1 MIHLQKLIMQKK
13 IFLAF
18 CMIFL
23 FIISGMHSYGQ
34 KCTVYYCSGC
44 VSNGLCPVS
53 RTFSSY
59 EEAKA
64 SALQA
69 CPYATP
75 DIRCGGDNDKREVLK
90 SPVGDGI
97 MGGLLLGLVGSFM
110 KDASGKNLA
119 PAYGAGGY
127 FIFSTL
133 PLVINPT
140 PRPVGVNIIIGALT
154 FAAGAYATVHAM
166 DVIKNQNTTTPTP
179 LKAETEL
186 LVTGGGAL
194 GGALIGATLFPKKK
208 LKGGLGL
215 LNRKRHLFGNMAF
228 VMSGNRF
235 GIVVRL

>member
-1 MIHLQKLIMQKK
+1 MQKK

-110 KDASGKNLA
+110 TDASGKNLA

-194 GGALIGATLFPKKK
+194 GGALIGATLFPKKQT
-208 LKGGLGL
+208 KGGLGL
-215 LNRKRHLFGNMAF
+215 LNRKKHLFGNMAF